1 LNIEVRISF
10 KLDLKNRMG
19 FINRIGLDIESCV
32 VGMSMGITHF
42 MPHFGLDTHG
52 GGNVRITVTA
62 VLVIGLHN

>member
-1 LNIEVRISF
+1 
-10 KLDLKNRMG
+10 MG

-52 GGNVRITVTA
+52 GGSNLNVRITVTA